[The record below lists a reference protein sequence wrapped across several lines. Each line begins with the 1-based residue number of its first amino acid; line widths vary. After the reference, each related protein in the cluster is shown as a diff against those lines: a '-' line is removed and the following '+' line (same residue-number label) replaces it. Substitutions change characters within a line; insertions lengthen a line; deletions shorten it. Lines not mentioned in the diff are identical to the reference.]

1 MSIWLN
7 QAVKGYRDKTGNAVT
22 NAHILGLFHRVSKL
36 LFYKIKPVFV
46 FDGKAPDL
54 KKETLQRRRIR
65 KGDASKKARIASVK
79 ILDKY
84 ANLFFAK
91 SLAKSL
97 TLKKKQ
103 YYIVDN
109 SRFSYVRSQAI
120 ASQLKQQTHAV
131 NKILAKGQE
140 GLHDVLSSRAQKKDK
155 DLFELPPIPEPE
167 NIDEIDS
174 DDDQEFREDLI
185 ASFGTDIHHMNVKSQ
200 AFKSLPKE
208 IQYEVLSELNE
219 RRKQSSWGKMHEMPQ
234 TGSSFSGFQMQRLI
248 NRSNVIKT
256 MRSVGKEI
264 GEENAGQMD
273 SNLFV
278 GDVEGIKKAKAEAKR
293 VQSSS
298 TGQHFVY
305 LKDLKTQASSSSK
318 TSESEIIA
326 NADDEVQIL
335 EPTVVKLS
343 NRSGGIRT
351 IKEEII
357 DADEEEDDIYQE
369 EILKVIQSEARMQPG
384 PDPLPGPSNSIIMS
398 DSSDSDSFEEVS
410 SSTANGFSI
419 EIKPGDK
426 LDDGDD
432 LFADI
437 FDSDERKSGQ
447 NVTPVQETQ
456 KTVEEVENM
465 AEKMKHSEHL
475 YLKIASKYV
484 EPEPKVDDDEVI
496 HQADTDELFDELD
509 LETNKL
515 IAEMKTNAKEEKLMK
530 IKDLDQLQTE
540 ETKRNQK
547 LSKAQ
552 SSSKESNDDSRLLNS
567 LGVKQFEQE
576 EYKNQV
582 EAETSQ
588 VYGDSV
594 EGFSRSKRDANVIS
608 ESPQQTVPLFDQE
621 TMDKLDNEEEEFSR
635 DELMELQNRLAE
647 EQEGLIA
654 ERGQLDRLAASITD
668 QMYAECQELLQMFGI
683 PWIVSPGEAE
693 AQCAFLDMNGLTH
706 GTITDDSD
714 IWVFGGQNVFK
725 NFFNQD
731 KHCERFTSADVSKH
745 FGLSRERLI
754 MLAMLTGSDYTDGIE
769 SVGPVTALEI
779 IAEFAIDGRR
789 HDLQPLSEFKIW
801 WDTHH
806 KNLTLPPGSKLREK
820 LRKLQ
825 LPETFP
831 SDRIRTAYIN
841 PDVDNSTE
849 KFTWAIPNFVD
860 IRDYAADK
868 FGWTRGKIDEII
880 KPVIKKMSIKTSQ
893 ERIDNFFQSSR
904 ITLPEKG
911 HLQSS
916 KRVKDAIDRVLGK
929 SKASSDESKTK
940 IITKRKREKKSDECP
955 KESKAKKKDPPAKKV
970 EDVTVV
976 LPPKDWKKEDELKQK
991 AAKEKALA
999 VMRQQQK
1006 KDKKKAVKNKRYQ
1019 VSRKVLM
1026 KHNLSE
1032 SESD

>member
-1 MSIWLN
+1 MDI
-7 QAVKGYRDKTGNAVT
+7 
-22 NAHILGLFHRVSKL
+22 FC
-36 LFYKIKPVFV
+36 
-46 FDGKAPDL
+46 
-54 KKETLQRRRIR
+54 
-65 KGDASKKARIASVK
+65 
-79 ILDKY
+79 
-84 ANLFFAK
+84 
-91 SLAKSL
+91 
-97 TLKKKQ
+97 
-103 YYIVDN
+103 
-109 SRFSYVRSQAI
+109 FSYVRSQAI

-155 DLFELPPIPEPE
+155 DLFELPPIPEAE

-174 DDDQEFREDLI
+174 DNGEDQDFREDLI

-234 TGSSFSGFQMQRLI
+234 TGSGFSGFQMQRLI
-248 NRSNVIKT
+248 NRSNVQKT
-256 MRSVGKEI
+256 MRTVGKEI

-305 LKDLKTQASSSSK
+305 LKDLKSQTSSSSK
-318 TSESEIIA
+318 TSPENEIFA
-326 NADDEVQIL
+326 FNDDEVQIL
-335 EPTVVKLS
+335 EPTVIKLS
-343 NRSGGIRT
+343 NRSGGTRT

-357 DADEEEDDIYQE
+357 DEDDEDDIYQE

-384 PDPLPGPSNSIIMS
+384 PDSLPGPSNSIIMS
-398 DSSDSDSFEEVS
+398 DSSDDSDSFEEVS
-410 SSTANGFSI
+410 LSTNPGFSI
-419 EIKPGDK
+419 EIKPDDK
-426 LDDGDD
+426 LNEEDD

-437 FDSDERKSGQ
+437 FETDEKSDQKIIPTE
-447 NVTPVQETQ
+447 ETQ
-456 KTVEEVENM
+456 QNVEEVENM

-484 EPEPKVDDDEVI
+484 EPEHKTGNDEVVQ
-496 HQADTDELFDELD
+496 QADTDELFDELD

-540 ETKRNQK
+540 ETKRNHK
-547 LSKAQ
+547 LSAPQ
-552 SSSKESNDDSRLLNS
+552 SSAKTSKDDKELLNN

-608 ESPQQTVPLFDQE
+608 ESNQQTVPLFDQE

-668 QMYAECQELLQMFGI
+668 QMYAECQELLQIFGI

-779 IAEFAIDGRR
+779 IAEFAIEGRL
-789 HDLQPLSEFKIW
+789 DLEPLNEFKVW

-831 SDRIRTAYIN
+831 SDRIRLAYIN

-880 KPVIKKMSIKTSQ
+880 KPVIKKMSIRTSQ
-893 ERIDNFFQSSR
+893 ERIDNFFQTSR
-904 ITLPEKG
+904 ISLPEKG

-916 KRVKDAIDRVLGK
+916 KRVKEAIGRVLGK
-929 SKASSDESKTK
+929 SKDKSQDKSKAK
-940 IITKRKREKKSDECP
+940 IVTKRKREKKSDECP
-955 KESKAKKKDPPAKKV
+955 KESKAKKKDPPAKK
-970 EDVTVV
+970 EDVTIV

-999 VMRQQQK
+999 VMRLQQK
-1006 KDKKKAVKNKRYQ
+1006 KDKKKPVKNKKYQ
-1019 VSRKVLM
+1019 VSRKVLIN
-1026 KHNLSE
+1026 HNLSE